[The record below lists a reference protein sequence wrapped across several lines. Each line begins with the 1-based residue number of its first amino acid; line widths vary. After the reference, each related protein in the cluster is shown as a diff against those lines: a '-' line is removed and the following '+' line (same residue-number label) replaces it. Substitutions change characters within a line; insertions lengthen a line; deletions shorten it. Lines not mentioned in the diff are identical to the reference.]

1 MEIVSEQTHRV
12 LAYIDAVNRH
22 GAKPSHFLVD
32 EFADEPDQ
40 KFRSFGIQ
48 ATMRSA
54 LSTYAFMDR
63 SEPSE
68 TFSTYLSRIGLATNT
83 YEVELTK
90 LGRALLKA
98 LNTPTVD
105 ENASDV
111 IEIVLDPE
119 NPFAYAQALNAMSNT
134 RQAML
139 VEPYFRLEQLMDIA
153 EFDNITQVLVGPRLK
168 LKDYELLATGLASLG
183 SERHLEIKKAAELH
197 DRYLIPAEPG
207 EAVLMLGASL
217 GGIGKRVSTLTT
229 LGPVASQALRD
240 AHESIWKDSE
250 VINPKKIAAIVGPA
264 PDTAGADQK
273 AAPSKKAT
281 KKPVA
286 KKKAATN

>member
-12 LAYIDAVNRH
+12 LAYIGALNSH
-22 GAKPSHFLVD
+22 GAKPPHLLVD
-32 EFADEPDQ
+32 EFADEPDR
-40 KFRSFGIQ
+40 KFTSFGIY

-54 LSTYAFMDR
+54 LSASAFMDDR
-63 SEPSE
+63 KPSE
-68 TFSTYLSRIGLATNT
+68 TFSTYLNRIGLATNT
-83 YEVELTK
+83 YDVELTK

-105 ENASDV
+105 DNTSDV

-168 LKDYELLATGLASLG
+168 AKDYELLATGLASLG
-183 SERHLEIKKAAELH
+183 SERHLEIRKAAELH
-197 DRYLIPAEPG
+197 DRYLIPTEPG
-207 EAVLMLGASL
+207 EGVLMLGASL
-217 GGIGKRVSTLTT
+217 GGIGKKVSTLTT
-229 LGPVASQALRD
+229 LGLVASQALRD
-240 AHESIWKDSE
+240 AHESIWKGSE
-250 VINPKKIAAIVGPA
+250 VIKPKEIVAIE
-264 PDTAGADQK
+264 
-273 AAPSKKAT
+273 APSKGGGAEQKAPPAKSVTKKAVANQKAT
-281 KKPVA
+281 
-286 KKKAATN
+286 TG